1 MDCMPF
7 HVLLCYQQ
15 LQKSNECVKPL
26 LRQMLSMAR
35 HPSYSKRLGACLVYN
50 HIYTILRE
58 EKSLVDKY
66 TMETLVCFID
76 CLALAHSDAQS
87 LGAYLHLDVIDRA
100 CKHLLPMRFL
110 AENYR
115 YTPMSRSYTV

>member
-1 MDCMPF
+1 MSF

-26 LRQMLSMAR
+26 LRQMMSMAR

-76 CLALAHSDAQS
+76 CLALAHSDEQS
-87 LGAYLHLDVIDRA
+87 LGAYLHLDVTNRA
-100 CKHLLPMRFL
+100 CKHLLTLQFL
-110 AENYR
+110 AEDYR
-115 YTPMSRSYTV
+115 YTLMSRSYTV